1 MEKNCLTCKY
11 YYNRQ
16 CNNKTLPIEPES
28 NIEDITTEFIEEGI
42 LSGSLQELLTNKE
55 LKRIFLNDFIHR
67 IIDKD
72 YIKKNKID
80 KLLQDSYSDDDE
92 INIIEELDNTISI
105 MLKRYFKNSISNI
118 KITQPEEFYCS
129 NWE

>member
-42 LSGSLQELLTNKE
+42 LS
-55 LKRIFLNDFIHR
+55 
-67 IIDKD
+67 
-72 YIKKNKID
+72 
-80 KLLQDSYSDDDE
+80 
-92 INIIEELDNTISI
+92 
-105 MLKRYFKNSISNI
+105 
-118 KITQPEEFYCS
+118 
-129 NWE
+129 

>member
-42 LSGSLQELLTNKE
+42 LSGALQESLTNKE
-55 LKRIFLNDFIHR
+55 LKRIFLKDFIDR
-67 IIDKD
+67 IIEKD
-72 YIKKNKID
+72 YIKKNKVD

-92 INIIEELDNTISI
+92 INIIEELDNIISI
-105 MLKRYFKNSISNI
+105 MLNRYFKNSISNI
-118 KITQPEEFYCS
+118 KITEPREFCCN

>member
-1 MEKNCLTCKY
+1 MEKNCLNCKY

-16 CNNKTLPIEPES
+16 CNNKSLPIQPES

-67 IIDKD
+67 IIEKD

-92 INIIEELDNTISI
+92 INIIEELDNAISI

-118 KITQPEEFYCS
+118 KITKPEEFCCS

>member
-1 MEKNCLTCKY
+1 MEKTCLNCKY

-16 CNNKTLPIEPES
+16 CNNKTLPIQPES

-67 IIDKD
+67 IIEKD